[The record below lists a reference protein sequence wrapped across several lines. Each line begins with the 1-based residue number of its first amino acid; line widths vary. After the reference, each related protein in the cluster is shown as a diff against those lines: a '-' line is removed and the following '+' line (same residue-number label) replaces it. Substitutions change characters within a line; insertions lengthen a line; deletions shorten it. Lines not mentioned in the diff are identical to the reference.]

1 MVSSTDKRYNLYLY
15 SMIDLNDSIIS
26 PMEFKVSFNKLLE
39 KYEQLAK
46 SEDAHLASKAKR
58 ILEVQEPYPALRDGF
73 CDLALLDTYQDQI
86 KVLLQDSFADVLTDN
101 EIKTASLPLHNIIFN
116 SSERFKTIISEAGD
130 DFEITIH
137 NLNDTESYVLLC
149 TIVLYHCYGISLNF
163 KRPFFYEIPD
173 ANGITRHYKI
183 LYNADF
189 IEVER
194 KPETPKIT
202 EKDLDQLLDN
212 FDDIDLW
219 KDKFPPNGYVLKG
232 FVISNIFDVTNDQ
245 AISNIKSSLI
255 SRGDPS
261 KKDFI
266 EDFENIFQA
275 FFGLK
280 DLKVG
285 FSIYNK
291 EDVTFERAY
300 GQTMSSYLLDDEE
313 CINCS
318 DFLSRWSFN
327 RLLNEKKFFAISD
340 VEATYKKNK
349 TKKAFLKHLL
359 EKGVKSAIFA
369 PIANQDGLLGVLELV
384 SFTPKELNSIN
395 AQKLADVMPHLVDA
409 VENSKNEYE
418 NMVEAVIQQEC
429 TSIHPSVHWKF
440 RRAAEKFIK
449 ENIIENRNTSFSKIS
464 FDDVYPLFGQIDVSG
479 SSEAR
484 NQATQKDL
492 KLQLNLALKIINE
505 ARKEKV
511 MPIYDHMAFQVQEY
525 VSQIEGDFK
534 VDSER
539 QITHFFKK
547 EMSPFFELLRKSHSE
562 LKNDIDDYFKKIDED
577 LDVIYHYRKN
587 YDKTIRLLNRNMANL
602 LDRRQLGAQ
611 DMYPHFFERFKT
623 DGVEHNMY
631 IGESI
636 TKETSFNIMHLY
648 NLRLWQMQVMCEM
661 ENEFYNN
668 QHLYPVNLEVAS
680 MILVFNQPLSIRFR
694 MDEKQFDVDGSY
706 NARYEVVKKRVDKA
720 FIKGTEQRVT
730 ESGKLCIVY
739 SQSED
744 EEEYL
749 SYIKFLQSKHV
760 LGDDVQVVELQDLQ
774 GVTGLK
780 AIRVSILYTNNE
792 EDQKNGNSFY
802 TYEDLMETIKS

>member
-1 MVSSTDKRYNLYLY
+1 MK
-15 SMIDLNDSIIS
+15 DLNENIIS

-39 KYEQLAK
+39 RYEQLAK
-46 SEDAHLASKAKR
+46 SEDLHLASKAKH
-58 ILEVQEPYPALRDGF
+58 ILEVQKPYPILRDGF
-73 CDLALLDTYQDQI
+73 CDWTLLDTYQDQI
-86 KVLLQDSFADVLTDN
+86 KVLLQDSFADVLTHN
-101 EIKTASLPLHNIIFN
+101 EIKTASLPLHDVIFN
-116 SSERFKTIISEAGD
+116 SSERFKKIISEAGE
-130 DFEITIH
+130 DFKISIH
-137 NLNDTESYVLLC
+137 NLNDAESYVFLC
-149 TIVLYHCYGISLNF
+149 IIILHHCYDTHLNF

-173 ANGITRHYKI
+173 DKGIIRHYKI

-202 EKDLDQLLDN
+202 EKDLDLLLDN

-219 KDKFPPNGYVLKG
+219 KEKFPPNGYVLKG
-232 FVISNIFDVTNDQ
+232 FVLSNIFDVTNDQ
-245 AISNIKSSLI
+245 AISNIKSNLI
-255 SRGDPS
+255 SRADPS

-266 EDFENIFQA
+266 KDFENIFQT
-275 FFGLK
+275 FFGLR

-300 GQTMSSYLLDDEE
+300 GQSMSSYLLDGKE
-313 CINCS
+313 CIDCS
-318 DFLSRWSFN
+318 DFLSKWSFN

-340 VEATYKKNK
+340 IESTYEKNK

-359 EKGVKSAIFA
+359 DKGVKSAIFA
-369 PIANQDGLLGVLELV
+369 PIVNQEGLLGVLELV
-384 SFTPKELNSIN
+384 SFKPKELNSIN

-409 VENSKNEYE
+409 VENAKKEYE

-449 ENIIENRNTSFSKIS
+449 ENILENHNTSFSKIS
-464 FDDVYPLFGQIDVSG
+464 FDEVYPLFGQIDVSG

-484 NQATQKDL
+484 NQATKKDL
-492 KLQLNLALKIINE
+492 KLQLHVALKIINQ
-505 ARKEKV
+505 AREEKV
-511 MPIYDHMAFQVQEY
+511 MPIYDHMAFQVQEF
-525 VSQIEGDFK
+525 VNQIEGDFK

-539 QITHFFKK
+539 QITYFFKK
-547 EMSPFFELLRKSHSE
+547 ELSPFFELLRKSHPE
-562 LKNDIDDYFKKIDED
+562 LKNDIADYFKKIDED

-602 LDRRQLGAQ
+602 LDKRQLEAQ

-730 ESGKLCIVY
+730 ESGKLCVVY

-749 SYIKFLQSKHV
+749 RYIKFLQSKHV
-760 LGDDVQVVELQDLQ
+760 LGDDVEVVELQDLQ

-792 EDQKNGNSFY
+792 EDQKNGKSFY
-802 TYEDLMETIKS
+802 NYNDLMETIKS